1 MEIAVMGDEYFVT
14 GFQSAG
20 IKNAFVVEN
29 ADKTFEE
36 VIKNEKIGILITDKK
51 VFDTMTERHKEM
63 AMTMVRP
70 TVVILS
76 HDVGG
81 EENLRLMIKRSLGI
95 DLWGKE

>member
-1 MEIAVMGDEYFVT
+1 MGDEYFVT
-14 GFQSAG
+14 GFEAAG
-20 IKNAFVVEN
+20 IKNAFVADN
-29 ADKTFEE
+29 PDKTFEE
-36 VIKNEKIGILITDKK
+36 IIKNEKIGILITDKK

>member
-1 MEIAVMGDEYFVT
+1 VT
-14 GFQSAG
+14 GFQAAG
-20 IKNAFVVEN
+20 IKNTFVAED
-29 ADKTFEE
+29 ASKTFEE
-36 VIKNEKIGILITDKK
+36 IIKRRDIGILITDKK
-51 VFDTMTERHKEM
+51 VFDNLTERQKEK

-95 DLWGKE
+95 DLWDKE

>member
-14 GFQSAG
+14 GFQAAG
-20 IKNAFVVEN
+20 IKNTFVVEN
-29 ADKTFEE
+29 SDKSFEE
-36 VIKNEKIGILITDKK
+36 VIKNENIGILITDKK
-51 VFDTMTERHKEM
+51 IFDSMSERHKEQ